1 MTAPAKFLFD
11 TDFAAP
17 AVAPQPDD
25 APYAEPKIDPD
36 LHRKQV
42 EAARKTGFKEGE
54 AAGRASAEAQ
64 AADQLAKEAE
74 RIATAVSNLMDAL
87 DADRANFEQ
96 KAADLA
102 LQAASKLAG
111 DLIEAEPT
119 AQIEAV
125 LAECLSPLRRA
136 PHLVIRLNE
145 ADADG
150 LKPQAEQLAAERGF
164 EGRLV
169 ILGEPEIP
177 RGDCRIEWADGGLV
191 LDREQTR
198 KKIDQAV
205 AAYFENRNAG
215 KSDEASR

>member
-17 AVAPQPDD
+17 AVPQPDD
-25 APYAEPKIDPD
+25 MPDAEPKIDPEI
-36 LHRKQV
+36 HRRQV
-42 EAARKTGFKEGE
+42 EAARKKGFNEGE
-54 AAGRASAEAQ
+54 AAGRTSAEAQ

-74 RIATAVSNLMDAL
+74 RIATAVSKLMDAL
-87 DADRANFEQ
+87 DADRANLEQ
-96 KAADLA
+96 MAADLA

-119 AQIEAV
+119 AEIVAV
-125 LAECLSPLRRA
+125 LADCLSPLRRA

-145 ADADG
+145 TDADG

-205 AAYFENRNAG
+205 AAYFENRNAR
-215 KSDEASR
+215 KSDEASQ